1 MTSNFQKRAYSI
13 FAILQAYR
21 IAKMQSTMTSNQ
33 TKTMAIQIY
42 CHRRIIEDEKN
53 NN

>member
-33 TKTMAIQIY
+33 TKIMAIQIY
-42 CHRRIIEDEKN
+42 CHSRIIEDEKN
-53 NN
+53 ST